1 MEILIVWAVFALIII
16 SNIKK
21 AKKMQNERM
30 QEHQRNMQDHN
41 QNAPEYGRN
50 MHQMQNNSSGNGSLS
65 HGANLN
71 KKNDSDAQSAPYM
84 VNSYG
89 EKQYIDPSVQTY
101 SGAQKMTSAETEK
114 LKQEIRSRNNFNGK
128 NVTSHRA
135 EAPVPQYVTPPPA
148 ADNAAPAMKTLDKA
162 EFHSPV
168 MQAGSTGTYSD
179 MTGGHTFTQYDCG
192 HEYNDEIVPQ
202 SQTGGKAIL
211 DDIKFDKNEMRKA
224 FVMQEILKRT
234 NWHTRC
240 SPVLK
245 QDSAVV
251 YIKKEKSQ
259 DSESAL
265 QKANVQQKVTIRV
278 PIT

>member
-41 QNAPEYGRN
+41 QNVQQAQDVYPV
-50 MHQMQNNSSGNGSLS
+50 NGPLKQGALS

-71 KKNDSDAQSAPYM
+71 REQ
-84 VNSYG
+84 
-89 EKQYIDPSVQTY
+89 QTY
-101 SGAQKMTSAETEK
+101 SGSQKMTSAEAER

-128 NVTSHRA
+128 NVASHRA

-148 ADNAAPAMKTLDKA
+148 ADNAAPVMKTLDKA

-202 SQTGGKAIL
+202 SQTASKGIL
-211 DDIKFDKNEMRKA
+211 NDLKFDKNEMRKA
-224 FVMQEILKRT
+224 FVMQEILKR
-234 NWHTRC
+234 
-240 SPVLK
+240 
-245 QDSAVV
+245 
-251 YIKKEKSQ
+251 
-259 DSESAL
+259 
-265 QKANVQQKVTIRV
+265 KVI
-278 PIT
+278 

>member
-41 QNAPEYGRN
+41 QNAQQAQDVYPV
-50 MHQMQNNSSGNGSLS
+50 NGPLKQGALS

-71 KKNDSDAQSAPYM
+71 REQ
-84 VNSYG
+84 
-89 EKQYIDPSVQTY
+89 QTY
-101 SGAQKMTSAETEK
+101 SGSQKMTSAEAER

-128 NVTSHRA
+128 NVASHRA

-202 SQTGGKAIL
+202 SQMGGKAIL
-211 DDIKFDKNEMRKA
+211 DDLKFDKNEMRKA
-224 FVMQEILKRT
+224 FVMQEILKR
-234 NWHTRC
+234 
-240 SPVLK
+240 
-245 QDSAVV
+245 
-251 YIKKEKSQ
+251 
-259 DSESAL
+259 
-265 QKANVQQKVTIRV
+265 KVI
-278 PIT
+278 

>member
-41 QNAPEYGRN
+41 QNVQQAQDVYPV
-50 MHQMQNNSSGNGSLS
+50 NGPLKQGALS

-71 KKNDSDAQSAPYM
+71 REQ
-84 VNSYG
+84 
-89 EKQYIDPSVQTY
+89 QTY
-101 SGAQKMTSAETEK
+101 SGSQKMTSAEAER

-128 NVTSHRA
+128 NVASHRA

-148 ADNAAPAMKTLDKA
+148 ADNAVPAMKTLDKA

-224 FVMQEILKRT
+224 FVMQEILKR
-234 NWHTRC
+234 
-240 SPVLK
+240 
-245 QDSAVV
+245 
-251 YIKKEKSQ
+251 
-259 DSESAL
+259 
-265 QKANVQQKVTIRV
+265 KVI
-278 PIT
+278 

>member
-41 QNAPEYGRN
+41 QNVQQAQDVYPV
-50 MHQMQNNSSGNGSLS
+50 NGPLKQGALS

-71 KKNDSDAQSAPYM
+71 REQ
-84 VNSYG
+84 
-89 EKQYIDPSVQTY
+89 QTY
-101 SGAQKMTSAETEK
+101 SGSQKMTSAETEK

-128 NVTSHRA
+128 NITSHRA

-224 FVMQEILKRT
+224 FVMQEILKR
-234 NWHTRC
+234 
-240 SPVLK
+240 
-245 QDSAVV
+245 
-251 YIKKEKSQ
+251 
-259 DSESAL
+259 
-265 QKANVQQKVTIRV
+265 KVI
-278 PIT
+278 

>member
-41 QNAPEYGRN
+41 QNAQQAQDVY
-50 MHQMQNNSSGNGSLS
+50 SVNGPLKQGALS

-71 KKNDSDAQSAPYM
+71 REQ
-84 VNSYG
+84 
-89 EKQYIDPSVQTY
+89 QTY
-101 SGAQKMTSAETEK
+101 SGTQKMTSAEAER
-114 LKQEIRSRNNFNGK
+114 LKQEIRERNNFNGK

-202 SQTGGKAIL
+202 SQTASKGIL
-211 DDIKFDKNEMRKA
+211 NDMKFDKNEMRKA
-224 FVMQEILKRT
+224 FVMQEILKR
-234 NWHTRC
+234 
-240 SPVLK
+240 
-245 QDSAVV
+245 
-251 YIKKEKSQ
+251 
-259 DSESAL
+259 
-265 QKANVQQKVTIRV
+265 KVI
-278 PIT
+278 

>member
-41 QNAPEYGRN
+41 QNAQQAQDVYPV
-50 MHQMQNNSSGNGSLS
+50 NGPLKQGALS

-71 KKNDSDAQSAPYM
+71 REQ
-84 VNSYG
+84 
-89 EKQYIDPSVQTY
+89 QTY
-101 SGAQKMTSAETEK
+101 SGSQKMTSAEAER

-128 NVTSHRA
+128 NVASHRA
-135 EAPVPQYVTPPPA
+135 PA

-202 SQTGGKAIL
+202 SQTASKGIL
-211 DDIKFDKNEMRKA
+211 NDLKFDKNEMRKA
-224 FVMQEILKRT
+224 FVMQEILKR
-234 NWHTRC
+234 
-240 SPVLK
+240 
-245 QDSAVV
+245 
-251 YIKKEKSQ
+251 
-259 DSESAL
+259 
-265 QKANVQQKVTIRV
+265 KVI
-278 PIT
+278 

>member
-41 QNAPEYGRN
+41 QNAQQAQDVYPV
-50 MHQMQNNSSGNGSLS
+50 NGPLKQGALS

-71 KKNDSDAQSAPYM
+71 REQ
-84 VNSYG
+84 
-89 EKQYIDPSVQTY
+89 QTY
-101 SGAQKMTSAETEK
+101 SGSQKMTSAEAER

-128 NVTSHRA
+128 NVASHRA

-224 FVMQEILKRT
+224 FVMQEILKR
-234 NWHTRC
+234 
-240 SPVLK
+240 
-245 QDSAVV
+245 
-251 YIKKEKSQ
+251 
-259 DSESAL
+259 
-265 QKANVQQKVTIRV
+265 KVI
-278 PIT
+278 

>member
-41 QNAPEYGRN
+41 QNAQQAQDVYPV
-50 MHQMQNNSSGNGSLS
+50 NGPLKQGTLS

-71 KKNDSDAQSAPYM
+71 REQ
-84 VNSYG
+84 
-89 EKQYIDPSVQTY
+89 QTY
-101 SGAQKMTSAETEK
+101 SGTQKMTSAEAER

-128 NVTSHRA
+128 NVASHRA

-202 SQTGGKAIL
+202 SQTVSKGIL
-211 DDIKFDKNEMRKA
+211 NDLKFDKNEMRKA
-224 FVMQEILKRT
+224 FVMQEILKR
-234 NWHTRC
+234 
-240 SPVLK
+240 
-245 QDSAVV
+245 
-251 YIKKEKSQ
+251 
-259 DSESAL
+259 
-265 QKANVQQKVTIRV
+265 KVI
-278 PIT
+278 

>member
-41 QNAPEYGRN
+41 QNAQQAQDVY
-50 MHQMQNNSSGNGSLS
+50 SVNGPLKQGALS

-71 KKNDSDAQSAPYM
+71 REQ
-84 VNSYG
+84 
-89 EKQYIDPSVQTY
+89 QTY
-101 SGAQKMTSAETEK
+101 SGTQKMTSAEAER
-114 LKQEIRSRNNFNGK
+114 LKQEIRERNNFNGK

-224 FVMQEILKRT
+224 FVMQEILKR
-234 NWHTRC
+234 
-240 SPVLK
+240 
-245 QDSAVV
+245 
-251 YIKKEKSQ
+251 
-259 DSESAL
+259 
-265 QKANVQQKVTIRV
+265 KVI
-278 PIT
+278 

>member
-41 QNAPEYGRN
+41 QNAQQAQDVYPV
-50 MHQMQNNSSGNGSLS
+50 NGPLKQGALS

-71 KKNDSDAQSAPYM
+71 REQ
-84 VNSYG
+84 
-89 EKQYIDPSVQTY
+89 QTY
-101 SGAQKMTSAETEK
+101 SGTQKMTSAEAER
-114 LKQEIRSRNNFNGK
+114 LKQEIRERNNFNGK

-202 SQTGGKAIL
+202 SQTVSKGIL
-211 DDIKFDKNEMRKA
+211 NDLKFDKNEMRKA
-224 FVMQEILKRT
+224 FVMQEILKR
-234 NWHTRC
+234 
-240 SPVLK
+240 
-245 QDSAVV
+245 
-251 YIKKEKSQ
+251 
-259 DSESAL
+259 
-265 QKANVQQKVTIRV
+265 KVI
-278 PIT
+278 

>member
-1 MEILIVWAVFALIII
+1 MEIIII
-16 SNIKK
+16 WAIFIIIVIMNMNK
-21 AKKMQNERM
+21 AKKMQQERM

-41 QNAPEYGRN
+41 QNVQQAQDVY
-50 MHQMQNNSSGNGSLS
+50 SVNGPLKQGALS

-71 KKNDSDAQSAPYM
+71 REQ
-84 VNSYG
+84 
-89 EKQYIDPSVQTY
+89 QTY
-101 SGAQKMTSAETEK
+101 SGTQKMTSAEAER
-114 LKQEIRSRNNFNGK
+114 LKQEIRERNNFNGK

-202 SQTGGKAIL
+202 SQTASKGIL
-211 DDIKFDKNEMRKA
+211 NDLKFDKNEMRKA
-224 FVMQEILKRT
+224 FVMQEILKR
-234 NWHTRC
+234 
-240 SPVLK
+240 
-245 QDSAVV
+245 
-251 YIKKEKSQ
+251 
-259 DSESAL
+259 
-265 QKANVQQKVTIRV
+265 KVI
-278 PIT
+278 

>member
-41 QNAPEYGRN
+41 QNAQQAQDVYPV
-50 MHQMQNNSSGNGSLS
+50 NGPLKQGALS

-71 KKNDSDAQSAPYM
+71 REQ
-84 VNSYG
+84 
-89 EKQYIDPSVQTY
+89 QTY
-101 SGAQKMTSAETEK
+101 LGSQKMTSAEAER
-114 LKQEIRSRNNFNGK
+114 LKQDIRSRNNFNGK
-128 NVTSHRA
+128 NVASHRA

-202 SQTGGKAIL
+202 SQTASKGIL
-211 DDIKFDKNEMRKA
+211 NDLKFDKNEMRKA
-224 FVMQEILKRT
+224 FVMQEILKR
-234 NWHTRC
+234 
-240 SPVLK
+240 
-245 QDSAVV
+245 
-251 YIKKEKSQ
+251 
-259 DSESAL
+259 
-265 QKANVQQKVTIRV
+265 KVI
-278 PIT
+278 

>member
-41 QNAPEYGRN
+41 QNAQQAQDVY
-50 MHQMQNNSSGNGSLS
+50 SVNGPLKQGALS

-71 KKNDSDAQSAPYM
+71 REQ
-84 VNSYG
+84 
-89 EKQYIDPSVQTY
+89 QTY
-101 SGAQKMTSAETEK
+101 SGTQKMTSAEAER

-128 NVTSHRA
+128 NVASHRA

-202 SQTGGKAIL
+202 SQTASKGIL
-211 DDIKFDKNEMRKA
+211 NDLKFDKNEMRKA
-224 FVMQEILKRT
+224 FVMQEILKR
-234 NWHTRC
+234 
-240 SPVLK
+240 
-245 QDSAVV
+245 
-251 YIKKEKSQ
+251 
-259 DSESAL
+259 
-265 QKANVQQKVTIRV
+265 KVI
-278 PIT
+278 

>member
-41 QNAPEYGRN
+41 QNAQQAQDVY
-50 MHQMQNNSSGNGSLS
+50 SVNGPLKQGALS

-71 KKNDSDAQSAPYM
+71 REQ
-84 VNSYG
+84 
-89 EKQYIDPSVQTY
+89 QTY
-101 SGAQKMTSAETEK
+101 SGTQKMTSAEAER
-114 LKQEIRSRNNFNGK
+114 LKQEIRERNNFNGK
-128 NVTSHRA
+128 NITSHRA

-202 SQTGGKAIL
+202 SQTASKGIL
-211 DDIKFDKNEMRKA
+211 NDLKFDKNEMRKA
-224 FVMQEILKRT
+224 FVMQEILKR
-234 NWHTRC
+234 
-240 SPVLK
+240 
-245 QDSAVV
+245 
-251 YIKKEKSQ
+251 
-259 DSESAL
+259 
-265 QKANVQQKVTIRV
+265 KVI
-278 PIT
+278 

>member
-41 QNAPEYGRN
+41 QNVQQAQDVYPV
-50 MHQMQNNSSGNGSLS
+50 NGPLKQGALS

-71 KKNDSDAQSAPYM
+71 REQ
-84 VNSYG
+84 
-89 EKQYIDPSVQTY
+89 QTY
-101 SGAQKMTSAETEK
+101 SGSQKMTSAETEK

-128 NVTSHRA
+128 NVASHRA

-202 SQTGGKAIL
+202 SQTVSKGIL
-211 DDIKFDKNEMRKA
+211 NDLKFDKNEMRKA
-224 FVMQEILKRT
+224 FVMQEILKR
-234 NWHTRC
+234 
-240 SPVLK
+240 
-245 QDSAVV
+245 
-251 YIKKEKSQ
+251 
-259 DSESAL
+259 
-265 QKANVQQKVTIRV
+265 KVI
-278 PIT
+278 

>member
-30 QEHQRNMQDHN
+30 QEHQRNMQDYN
-41 QNAPEYGRN
+41 QNAQQAQDVYPV
-50 MHQMQNNSSGNGSLS
+50 NGPLKQGALS

-71 KKNDSDAQSAPYM
+71 REQK
-84 VNSYG
+84 
-89 EKQYIDPSVQTY
+89 TY
-101 SGAQKMTSAETEK
+101 SGSQKMTSAETEK

-128 NVTSHRA
+128 NVASHRA

-202 SQTGGKAIL
+202 SQTASKGIL
-211 DDIKFDKNEMRKA
+211 NDLKFDKNEMRKA
-224 FVMQEILKRT
+224 FVMQEILKR
-234 NWHTRC
+234 
-240 SPVLK
+240 
-245 QDSAVV
+245 
-251 YIKKEKSQ
+251 
-259 DSESAL
+259 
-265 QKANVQQKVTIRV
+265 KVI
-278 PIT
+278 

>member
-41 QNAPEYGRN
+41 QNAQQAQDVYPV
-50 MHQMQNNSSGNGSLS
+50 NGPLKQGALS

-71 KKNDSDAQSAPYM
+71 REQ
-84 VNSYG
+84 
-89 EKQYIDPSVQTY
+89 QTY
-101 SGAQKMTSAETEK
+101 SGSQKMTSAETEK

-128 NVTSHRA
+128 NVASHRA

-148 ADNAAPAMKTLDKA
+148 ADNAAPVMKTLDKA

-224 FVMQEILKRT
+224 FVMQEILKR
-234 NWHTRC
+234 
-240 SPVLK
+240 
-245 QDSAVV
+245 
-251 YIKKEKSQ
+251 
-259 DSESAL
+259 
-265 QKANVQQKVTIRV
+265 KVI
-278 PIT
+278 

>member
-1 MEILIVWAVFALIII
+1 MFALIII

-41 QNAPEYGRN
+41 QNAQQAQDVYPV
-50 MHQMQNNSSGNGSLS
+50 NGPLKQGALS

-71 KKNDSDAQSAPYM
+71 REQ
-84 VNSYG
+84 
-89 EKQYIDPSVQTY
+89 QTY
-101 SGAQKMTSAETEK
+101 SGSQKMTSAETEK

-128 NVTSHRA
+128 NITSHRA

-202 SQTGGKAIL
+202 SQTGGKVIL
-211 DDIKFDKNEMRKA
+211 DDLKFDKNEMRKA
-224 FVMQEILKRT
+224 FVMQEILKR
-234 NWHTRC
+234 
-240 SPVLK
+240 
-245 QDSAVV
+245 
-251 YIKKEKSQ
+251 
-259 DSESAL
+259 
-265 QKANVQQKVTIRV
+265 KVI
-278 PIT
+278 

>member
-1 MEILIVWAVFALIII
+1 VFALIII

-41 QNAPEYGRN
+41 QNAQQAQDVY
-50 MHQMQNNSSGNGSLS
+50 SVNGPLKQGALS

-71 KKNDSDAQSAPYM
+71 REQ
-84 VNSYG
+84 
-89 EKQYIDPSVQTY
+89 QTY
-101 SGAQKMTSAETEK
+101 SGTQKMTSAEAER
-114 LKQEIRSRNNFNGK
+114 LKQEIRERNNFNGK

-202 SQTGGKAIL
+202 SQTASKGIL
-211 DDIKFDKNEMRKA
+211 NDLKFDKNEMRKA
-224 FVMQEILKRT
+224 FVMQEILKR
-234 NWHTRC
+234 
-240 SPVLK
+240 
-245 QDSAVV
+245 
-251 YIKKEKSQ
+251 
-259 DSESAL
+259 
-265 QKANVQQKVTIRV
+265 KVI
-278 PIT
+278 

>member
-41 QNAPEYGRN
+41 QNAQQAQDVYPV
-50 MHQMQNNSSGNGSLS
+50 NGPLKQGALS

-71 KKNDSDAQSAPYM
+71 REQ
-84 VNSYG
+84 
-89 EKQYIDPSVQTY
+89 QTY
-101 SGAQKMTSAETEK
+101 LGSQKMTSAEAER

-128 NVTSHRA
+128 NVASHRA

-202 SQTGGKAIL
+202 SQTASKGIL
-211 DDIKFDKNEMRKA
+211 NDLKFDKNEMRKA
-224 FVMQEILKRT
+224 FVMQEILKR
-234 NWHTRC
+234 
-240 SPVLK
+240 
-245 QDSAVV
+245 
-251 YIKKEKSQ
+251 
-259 DSESAL
+259 
-265 QKANVQQKVTIRV
+265 KVI
-278 PIT
+278 

>member
-41 QNAPEYGRN
+41 QNAQQAQDVY
-50 MHQMQNNSSGNGSLS
+50 SVNGPLKQGALS

-71 KKNDSDAQSAPYM
+71 REQ
-84 VNSYG
+84 
-89 EKQYIDPSVQTY
+89 QTY
-101 SGAQKMTSAETEK
+101 SGTQKMTSAEAER
-114 LKQEIRSRNNFNGK
+114 LKQEIRERNNFNGK

-202 SQTGGKAIL
+202 SQTASKAIL

-224 FVMQEILKRT
+224 FVMQEILKR
-234 NWHTRC
+234 
-240 SPVLK
+240 
-245 QDSAVV
+245 
-251 YIKKEKSQ
+251 
-259 DSESAL
+259 
-265 QKANVQQKVTIRV
+265 KVI
-278 PIT
+278 

>member
-16 SNIKK
+16 LNIKK

-41 QNAPEYGRN
+41 QNAQQAQDVYPV
-50 MHQMQNNSSGNGSLS
+50 NGPLKQGALS

-71 KKNDSDAQSAPYM
+71 REQ
-84 VNSYG
+84 
-89 EKQYIDPSVQTY
+89 QTY
-101 SGAQKMTSAETEK
+101 SGSQKMTSAETEK

-128 NVTSHRA
+128 NVASHRA

-202 SQTGGKAIL
+202 SQTVSKGIL
-211 DDIKFDKNEMRKA
+211 NDLKFDKNEMRKA
-224 FVMQEILKRT
+224 FVMQEILKR
-234 NWHTRC
+234 
-240 SPVLK
+240 
-245 QDSAVV
+245 
-251 YIKKEKSQ
+251 
-259 DSESAL
+259 
-265 QKANVQQKVTIRV
+265 KVI
-278 PIT
+278 

>member
-41 QNAPEYGRN
+41 QNAQQAQDVYPV
-50 MHQMQNNSSGNGSLS
+50 NGPLKQGALS

-71 KKNDSDAQSAPYM
+71 REQ
-84 VNSYG
+84 
-89 EKQYIDPSVQTY
+89 QTY
-101 SGAQKMTSAETEK
+101 LGSQKMTSAEAER

-128 NVTSHRA
+128 NVASHRA
-135 EAPVPQYVTPPPA
+135 EAPVPQYVTLPPA

-202 SQTGGKAIL
+202 SQTASKGIL
-211 DDIKFDKNEMRKA
+211 NDLKFDKNEMRKA
-224 FVMQEILKRT
+224 FVMQEILKR
-234 NWHTRC
+234 
-240 SPVLK
+240 
-245 QDSAVV
+245 
-251 YIKKEKSQ
+251 
-259 DSESAL
+259 
-265 QKANVQQKVTIRV
+265 KVI
-278 PIT
+278 

>member
-41 QNAPEYGRN
+41 QNVQQAQDVYPV
-50 MHQMQNNSSGNGSLS
+50 NGPLKQGALS

-71 KKNDSDAQSAPYM
+71 REQ
-84 VNSYG
+84 
-89 EKQYIDPSVQTY
+89 QTY
-101 SGAQKMTSAETEK
+101 SGSQKMTSAEAER

-128 NVTSHRA
+128 NVASHRA

-168 MQAGSTGTYSD
+168 VQAGSTGTYSD

-202 SQTGGKAIL
+202 SQTASKGIL
-211 DDIKFDKNEMRKA
+211 NDLKFDKNEMRKA
-224 FVMQEILKRT
+224 FVMQEILKR
-234 NWHTRC
+234 
-240 SPVLK
+240 
-245 QDSAVV
+245 
-251 YIKKEKSQ
+251 
-259 DSESAL
+259 
-265 QKANVQQKVTIRV
+265 KVI
-278 PIT
+278 

>member
-41 QNAPEYGRN
+41 QNAQQAQDVY
-50 MHQMQNNSSGNGSLS
+50 SVNGPLKQGALS

-71 KKNDSDAQSAPYM
+71 REQ
-84 VNSYG
+84 
-89 EKQYIDPSVQTY
+89 QTY
-101 SGAQKMTSAETEK
+101 SGTQKMTSAEAER
-114 LKQEIRSRNNFNGK
+114 LKQEIRERNNFNGK

-135 EAPVPQYVTPPPA
+135 EGPVPQYVTPPPA

-202 SQTGGKAIL
+202 SQTASKGIL
-211 DDIKFDKNEMRKA
+211 NDLKFDKNEMRKA
-224 FVMQEILKRT
+224 FVMQEILKR
-234 NWHTRC
+234 
-240 SPVLK
+240 
-245 QDSAVV
+245 
-251 YIKKEKSQ
+251 
-259 DSESAL
+259 
-265 QKANVQQKVTIRV
+265 KVI
-278 PIT
+278 